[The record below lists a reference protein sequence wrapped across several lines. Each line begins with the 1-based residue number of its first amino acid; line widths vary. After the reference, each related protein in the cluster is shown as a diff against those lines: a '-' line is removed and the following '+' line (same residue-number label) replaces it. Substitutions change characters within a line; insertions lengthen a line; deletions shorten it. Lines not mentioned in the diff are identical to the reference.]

1 MEKERLVGFIAKVLE
16 ESGFKTY
23 TNFKA
28 KSYLIDVY
36 GVLPTLIGDFTL
48 VVNCKNYDN
57 EWKVGLDIIK
67 ETEMMGKTLKAS
79 KTLVLSTTQFTPS
92 AVSYANLRNI
102 DIINRDELTNLARQ
116 FSEMKKNGI
125 NPMNSIPFRGNE
137 YTDNYEE
144 PIEEGELEP
153 ELEKNEGMVTDYRHV
168 NERHNTIEEEDSGV
182 IVTDDYD
189 TDEHNGVSSAFYGTP
204 RNKVKHDFTPSTKNK
219 TPKNPF
225 TVGKKENKKLP
236 KLGKNLH
243 KNKSHSHNKNKIR
256 TSKSLKTP
264 SEPFLPKF
272 KVFTKKLL
280 SNIIS
285 QIITVMIL
293 VILISLLWTYLD
305 VNQAIIGIMKLLLC
319 AVFSYSIVW
328 YAKRDS
334 DIVIMNGTI
343 VFFVSLLLSIAMIF
357 IGL

>member
-28 KSYLIDVY
+28 KSYLVDVY

-57 EWKVGLDIIK
+57 EWKVGLDVIK

-79 KTLVLSTTQFTPS
+79 KTLVLSTSQFTPS
-92 AVSYANLRNI
+92 AVSYAKLRNI
-102 DIINRDELTNLARQ
+102 DIINRDELTSLARQ

-125 NPMNSIPFRGNE
+125 SPINSIPFRGNE

-144 PIEEGELEP
+144 PIETDEIVESEGII
-153 ELEKNEGMVTDYRHV
+153 TDYQPI
-168 NERHNTIEEEDSGV
+168 NEPSQENEEEDRGI
-182 IVTDDYD
+182 IVTDEYD
-189 TDEHNGVSSAFYGTP
+189 NDENNGVSSAFYGTP
-204 RNKVKHDFTPSTKNK
+204 RNTVKHDFTPSTKNK

-225 TVGKKENKKLP
+225 TVGKKPEKKLP
-236 KLGKNLH
+236 KIGKNLH
-243 KNKSHSHNKNKIR
+243 KNRSYSHNKNKIR
-256 TSKSLKTP
+256 SSKSLKTP
-264 SEPFLPKF
+264 SEPFLPKL

-285 QIITVMIL
+285 QIIAVMIL
-293 VILISLLWTYLD
+293 VILISLLWTYLG